1 MFGKSISISNIKEFK
16 ATEEYLGLDEM
27 DRKCQNREPYENC
40 TSRLYLEAIQKEC
53 NCVPY
58 ALKNFS
64 AEESVSLVLIDF
76 LHFYFILLRSLP
88 AIRKASSV
96 PMKLR

>member
-40 TSRLYLEAIQKEC
+40 TSRLYLEAIQKQC
-53 NCVPY
+53 NCIPY
-58 ALKNFS
+58 ALKIFS
-64 AEESVSLVLIDF
+64 HDTSVSFVLLIESF
-76 LHFYFILLRSLP
+76 KLEIIMQLP
-88 AIRKASSV
+88 
-96 PMKLR
+96 